1 MSIAKSLRGADIRV
15 FINGNIYAP
24 VVSFR
29 WSASTG
35 REAIHG
41 IDQAEAQEL
50 APGASSIKGTFEV
63 VRIRASGGLEGAGI
77 AAPERRIL
85 QEKYFSLTIIDRVT
99 DTVVLHIDEAALTD
113 QNWQTASKNIT
124 TGSFSFEGLG
134 WSNEVD
140 L

>member
-1 MSIAKSLRGADIRV
+1 MSTAKSLRGADIRV
-15 FINGNIYAP
+15 FINGKIYPP

-29 WSASTG
+29 FSASTG

-41 IDQAEAQEL
+41 IDKSEAQEL
-50 APGASSIKGTFEV
+50 APGATTIKGTMEV
-63 VRIRASGGLEGAGI
+63 IRIRASGGLEGAGI
-77 AAPERRIL
+77 AAPERKIL

-99 DTVVLHIDEAALTD
+99 DTVVLQIDQAAITD
-113 QNWQTASKNIT
+113 QNWQTASKSIT
-124 TGSFSFEGLG
+124 TGSFSFEGIG